1 MKLRKQIFA
10 IILVVLFFT
19 AFDLTVYENITKNYI
34 NHTSKEMQAKSIEV
48 SDYVPFDPAAKT
60 VKVDSTMKL
69 SGELPVI
76 DGAAALY
83 PVFTSF
89 VEATYPVDSVDFD
102 GENFTDESRLQYTNT
117 RGAYQ
122 AVVDGDADLIFCAK
136 PSQEQLDYAASKG
149 VTLELVPIGYEAFV
163 FIVNKDNPVEN
174 LTTGQV
180 RDIYAGKIT
189 NWSDVGGEKRHIDA
203 VQRNSGSGSQTAME
217 SFMGDTQMKRNL
229 IGFDGS
235 AIGFSFRYYVEG
247 LVGNSQVKMIA
258 LDGVYPDKENI
269 STGKYP
275 IIANLYAVYNK
286 DNENENIQKLMEWIL
301 SEEGQTVV
309 EECGYVG
316 L

>member
-136 PSQEQLDYAASKG
+136 PSQEQLDYAASRG

-217 SFMGDTQMKRNL
+217 NFMGDTQMKRNL

-258 LDGVYPDKENI
+258 LDGVYPDKKNI

>member
-10 IILVVLFFT
+10 IILVILFFT
-19 AFDLTVYENITKNYI
+19 AFDLTIYENITKNYI

-217 SFMGDTQMKRNL
+217 NFMGDTQMKRNL

-258 LDGVYPDKENI
+258 LDGVYPDKKNI

>member
-1 MKLRKQIFA
+1 M
-10 IILVVLFFT
+10 
-19 AFDLTVYENITKNYI
+19 
-34 NHTSKEMQAKSIEV
+34 
-48 SDYVPFDPAAKT
+48 
-60 VKVDSTMKL
+60 
-69 SGELPVI
+69 
-76 DGAAALY
+76 
-83 PVFTSF
+83 
-89 VEATYPVDSVDFD
+89 
-102 GENFTDESRLQYTNT
+102 
-117 RGAYQ
+117 
-122 AVVDGDADLIFCAK
+122 VDGDADLIFCAK
-136 PSQEQLDYAASKG
+136 PSQEQLDYAASRG

-217 SFMGDTQMKRNL
+217 NFMGDTQMKRNL

-258 LDGVYPDKENI
+258 LDGVYPDKKNI

>member
-174 LTTGQV
+174 LTTEQV